1 MPIKT
6 YRQAIN
12 EAMAQEMRRDST
24 VIVIGEDVAGGAGC
38 DGPHSCSLSCLT
50 YSKAKIPLV
59 DSCQVARHGGSDG
72 HCAAC
77 HSFSL
82 HAARQKRNVQVS

>member
-12 EAMAQEMRRDST
+12 EAMAQEMRQDST

-38 DGPHSCSLSCLT
+38 DGERDA
-50 YSKAKIPLV
+50 Y
-59 DSCQVARHGGSDG
+59 GGVMG
-72 HCAAC
+72 VTKGLFPEFGA
-77 HSFSL
+77 
-82 HAARQKRNVQVS
+82 VSYTHLRAHET